1 MDDLWAD
8 AWWERLASMPR
19 APTPPALTAQKRV
32 ATTSSTPLLFCA
44 EKMPATPPWP
54 PTGYQWTTSS
64 AGLDPLAPPPM
75 PNTDRS
81 PIPAAPCQAAVV
93 GLPTT
98 VPRSSRHARPCRL
111 SELEKLNGRIDKL
124 EATLAELRDL
134 IEGQKDGAR
143 VRRAKR
149 AGNGPCVNITTVEAN
164 PDGHSSVS
172 IPFSDQATMQNISL
186 DDILRQL

>member
-1 MDDLWAD
+1 
-8 AWWERLASMPR
+8 
-19 APTPPALTAQKRV
+19 
-32 ATTSSTPLLFCA
+32 
-44 EKMPATPPWP
+44 
-54 PTGYQWTTSS
+54 
-64 AGLDPLAPPPM
+64 M

-143 VRRAKR
+143 IRRAKR
-149 AGNGPCVNITTVEAN
+149 DGNGPCINITTVEAN
-164 PDGHSSVS
+164 PDRHSSVS